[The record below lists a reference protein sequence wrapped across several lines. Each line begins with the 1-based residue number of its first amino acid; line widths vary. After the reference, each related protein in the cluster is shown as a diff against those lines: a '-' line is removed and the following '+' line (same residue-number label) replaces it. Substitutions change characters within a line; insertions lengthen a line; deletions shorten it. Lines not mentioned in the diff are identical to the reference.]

1 MMFPSPF
8 TLRLWN
14 LPEKSFLQLS
24 RAASVSVQCGDS
36 CLAAGTVTDVC
47 RQTVPE
53 GTLTEAVFSPGL
65 ALWEA
70 QVSLSVPAGTSVA
83 DTIRAILT
91 ASGTDIPLLTDSWLD
106 SASSR
111 SQAFFGRAV
120 ECVSSVLSATS
131 VDATPHSGDRSLR
144 LTSAPSNHPPL
155 AVDGASPAVMARAV
169 LVPSGLYIVPPSGL
183 PVSLLLSEQ
192 DLMDAPVFAGRKP
205 GSTSAAFMLLSVSA
219 VGFRPGQAV
228 SLSWHGETW
237 TGLIRE
243 RQLELW
249 TSGGPW
255 VNQLLIEL

>member
-1 MMFPSPF
+1 MVRELAVLADGERLPVARAALSGRETMGLFPAPF

-14 LPEKSFLQLS
+14 LPEESFLQLS
-24 RAASVSVQCGDS
+24 RTGSVSVQCGDS

-70 QVSLSVPAGTSVA
+70 EVSLSVPAGTSVA
-83 DTIRAILT
+83 DTVRAILT
-91 ASGTDIPLLTDSWLD
+91 ASETGIPFLPDSWSDLVFP
-106 SASSR
+106 SSR
-111 SQAFFGRAV
+111 SQAFYGRAA
-120 ECVSSVLSATS
+120 ECVSSSLSA
-131 VDATPHSGDRSLR
+131 VHG
-144 LTSAPSNHPPL
+144 
-155 AVDGASPAVMARAV
+155 RAV

-192 DLMDAPVFAGRKP
+192 DLTDAPVFAGRKP

-228 SLSWHGETW
+228 SLSWHGETY

-255 VNQLLIEL
+255 MNQLLIEL